1 LTAGKLQR
9 LEAIAG
15 PVSRET
21 YDALLAFEA
30 TFLKWAARINLT
42 SPSQLPELW
51 DRHILDSAQL
61 LGMGKSARLW
71 VDFGT
76 GGGFPGAILA
86 ILMRDRPGTRIRLV
100 ESNRKK
106 VAFLQS
112 ALAGFDN
119 AEILPFRIED
129 ATEAI
134 GGTDIITARALA
146 PLPQLL
152 LWSEPWLAKGARA
165 LFMKG
170 QDFGVEVEE
179 SRAHW
184 DFDLVEHRSRTNPEG
199 VVLEISHLRPG
210 KAGKESKKVRLA
222 RP

>member
-1 LTAGKLQR
+1 MSDAKFNS

-21 YDALLAFEA
+21 YEALLRFEE
-30 TFLKWAARINLT
+30 TFLKWATRINLT
-42 SPSQLPELW
+42 SPSQLPKLW

-61 LGMGKSARLW
+61 LEMGRSARFW
-71 VDFGT
+71 ADFGT

-86 ILMRDRPGTRIRLV
+86 ILMRDRPENRIRLV

-106 VAFLQS
+106 AAFLQS
-112 ALAGFDN
+112 ALAGVDN

-129 ATEAI
+129 AAEAI
-134 GGTDIITARALA
+134 GETDIITARALA

-152 LWSEPWLAKGARA
+152 RWSAPWLEKGARA

-170 QDFGVEVEE
+170 RDFDVEMQE
-179 SRAHW
+179 SRDRW
-184 DFDLVEHRSRTNPEG
+184 EFDLVEHRSRTNPEG
-199 VVLEISHLRPG
+199 IILEISHLRPREA
-210 KAGKESKKVRLA
+210 AGASKKVHLSRQ
-222 RP
+222 